1 MKQDNKNN
9 IRKIS
14 VILLLIISIIIAIN
28 IFGKTTQLTQLKNN
42 SSRQMMGYFIKTDNN
57 KIIVIDGGLKED
69 APSLINKINENGGEV
84 EAWFLTHPHMDHI
97 GAFQE
102 IVETS
107 NVKIN
112 NVYTTLNE
120 LSWYEEYEKNRISEI
135 KEFFSIIENEKIKDK
150 KHDVSLNERI
160 KIDNIECEILGIKNP
175 EITINPIN
183 NSSMVIKMK
192 THSKNIIFLADTGV
206 ESGQKL
212 LKNQKEKLKADIVQ
226 MAHHGQSGAEKEV
239 YEQIKPEI
247 CLWPTPEWLW
257 NNDPGTG
264 YNTGIW
270 KTIETRKWMEDLGV
284 TENYAEKD
292 GDITINI
299 QMKGEKVV

>member
-42 SSRQMMGYFIKTDNN
+42 SSRQMMGYIIKTDNN

-150 KHDVSLNERI
+150 KHDVSLNEKI

-247 CLWPTPEWLW
+247 CLWSTPEWLW

-284 TENYAEKD
+284 TENYVEKD

-299 QMKGEKVV
+299 